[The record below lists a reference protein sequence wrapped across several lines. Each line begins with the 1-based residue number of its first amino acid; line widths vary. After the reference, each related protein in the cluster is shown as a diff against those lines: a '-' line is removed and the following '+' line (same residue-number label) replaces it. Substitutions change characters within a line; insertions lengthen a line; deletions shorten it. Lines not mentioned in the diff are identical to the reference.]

1 MNKEKEFQAISKL
14 VFQLTV
20 GSGFSSDLDILLERL
35 FETLH
40 DYPELPVEP
49 RGAILL
55 LNPRGKYFQV
65 AQFGM
70 DPAWKTDFQWETGIF
85 AYSSVSETC
94 MVEDMLVPAIN
105 GEDSDE
111 GMARL
116 ILLPLRNEGQCIG
129 YTVLFAP
136 AGYQMSAPHKN
147 FLTDLSNALSGLVNR
162 TLTLETLH
170 IRELELEEARA
181 SAIRTLGVASEYRD
195 NETGWHI
202 MRMTNF
208 AQAIARALD
217 LPEAV
222 RELLYIAAPMHD
234 VGKIGI
240 ADAILLKPGKLSPE
254 EFEIM
259 KTHTSIG
266 VTILNGEDALIAAAR
281 EIAGCHH
288 ERWDGNGYPD
298 GLKGEQI
305 PIMARIC
312 SIADVFDALTSTRPY
327 KEPWSPKEAYAWI
340 IGQSGTHFDPAV
352 VKAFE
357 KSFPEILRIRELYR
371 DDIIDPKQVLK
382 LPPLKRSAEG
392 WVSWNDNLSVGIGT
406 IDEHHRYLFDLI
418 NDMYD
423 VVINKR
429 GVRYVARLIKAL
441 DAYAKVHFRAE
452 ENMMSHYGYVGIKS
466 QQQQHHAFEE
476 KILEFYRELSVNPL
490 VAQFD
495 VLLYLRTWLVNH
507 IVVEDAKLRSL
518 VSA

>member
-1 MNKEKEFQAISKL
+1 
-14 VFQLTV
+14 V
-20 GSGFSSDLDILLERL
+20 
-35 FETLH
+35 
-40 DYPELPVEP
+40 
-49 RGAILL
+49 
-55 LNPRGKYFQV
+55 
-65 AQFGM
+65 
-70 DPAWKTDFQWETGIF
+70 
-85 AYSSVSETC
+85 
-94 MVEDMLVPAIN
+94 
-105 GEDSDE
+105 
-111 GMARL
+111 
-116 ILLPLRNEGQCIG
+116 
-129 YTVLFAP
+129 
-136 AGYQMSAPHKN
+136 
-147 FLTDLSNALSGLVNR
+147 
-162 TLTLETLH
+162 
-170 IRELELEEARA
+170 
-181 SAIRTLGVASEYRD
+181 
-195 NETGWHI
+195 
-202 MRMTNF
+202 
-208 AQAIARALD
+208 
-217 LPEAV
+217 
-222 RELLYIAAPMHD
+222 
-234 VGKIGI
+234 
-240 ADAILLKPGKLSPE
+240 
-254 EFEIM
+254 
-259 KTHTSIG
+259 
-266 VTILNGEDALIAAAR
+266 
-281 EIAGCHH
+281 
-288 ERWDGNGYPD
+288 
-298 GLKGEQI
+298 
-305 PIMARIC
+305 
-312 SIADVFDALTSTRPY
+312 
-327 KEPWSPKEAYAWI
+327 AYAWI